1 MSDSEDFKREY
12 HRYTFRKILVI
23 LVVVAGTII
32 LAGISCTISGREM
45 TFLDGINAIFNHIL
59 GNTYEFN
66 TPQWWDDYVVWK
78 ITMPRVMGA
87 IVAGAGLALCGCV
100 MQTILRNPLAEPYT
114 VGVSSG
120 AVFGACLAIVLG
132 FNVVNGLSQFGVI
145 VNAFI
150 FGLVPAMVIIFL
162 SSTVKIGSPVTMIL
176 AGVAISYFF
185 SGFTTLMLVT
195 TDDEKL
201 QDAYSWQVGSL
212 DIITWNNVWMI
223 LAAVILSAILIML
236 LTKYLNAIAMGDK
249 TAISLGV
256 DVDKIRT
263 VSLILTTIIVA
274 VILSFTGIIGFV
286 GLVAPHIIRLI
297 LGGDN
302 KFVIPGGMA
311 MGALVLLFADTITRF
326 LTNVDVPVGAVMM
339 FLGSPMFLYL
349 LLSQRSRR
357 SIY

>member
-1 MSDSEDFKREY
+1 
-12 HRYTFRKILVI
+12 
-23 LVVVAGTII
+23 
-32 LAGISCTISGREM
+32 
-45 TFLDGINAIFNHIL
+45 
-59 GNTYEFN
+59 
-66 TPQWWDDYVVWK
+66 
-78 ITMPRVMGA
+78 
-87 IVAGAGLALCGCV
+87 
-100 MQTILRNPLAEPYT
+100 
-114 VGVSSG
+114 
-120 AVFGACLAIVLG
+120 
-132 FNVVNGLSQFGVI
+132 
-145 VNAFI
+145 
-150 FGLVPAMVIIFL
+150 
-162 SSTVKIGSPVTMIL
+162 
-176 AGVAISYFF
+176 
-185 SGFTTLMLVT
+185 
-195 TDDEKL
+195 
-201 QDAYSWQVGSL
+201 
-212 DIITWNNVWMI
+212 MI